1 MQELR
6 FDDGIRFTAVVS
18 SDQTGLRR
26 ALGAHE
32 LLASVY
38 ASPRWRSATRR
49 IVGPGRWAT
58 GRPVPRRPG
67 VPGRLQPPSTR
78 RQQEYA
84 PA

>member
-1 MQELR
+1 MRGRSPWPGEIGGDAAARPAESVDRHALGGAMQELR

-38 ASPRWRSATRR
+38 ASP
-49 IVGPGRWAT
+49 G
-58 GRPVPRRPG
+58 
-67 VPGRLQPPSTR
+67 
-78 RQQEYA
+78 
-84 PA
+84 

>member
-32 LLASVY
+32 LLASVF
-38 ASPRWRSATRR
+38 ASP
-49 IVGPGRWAT
+49 G
-58 GRPVPRRPG
+58 
-67 VPGRLQPPSTR
+67 
-78 RQQEYA
+78 
-84 PA
+84 